1 MKFKTLIP
9 VLCCIVAVFCLA
21 GVSFAQTL
29 PDNPPVDGQ
38 MVRLDAKRLWKMS
51 CLPNLPM
58 QNTEKIAENMRYPSI
73 SPDGRRVVM
82 FVKHDDGRN
91 ALHEWKKDTREIRE
105 LIRHED
111 VSNFVTWDKSG
122 LLNMRQR
129 SNPFFRNAVQL
140 RYDVEPHKLSL
151 RDKKPITESTFT
163 AYDED
168 DIIIL
173 ESKKTKTLQAISD
186 NRADR
191 YYGPVV
197 SPDERFVVFNGLTS
211 GVHLFDIEAN
221 AVVYIGSNGT
231 SPAFSPD
238 GRYLIYAQ
246 TTDDGNEVTSGDFIL
261 VDLDKHSWRVI
272 SNPNHEIRLNATLGN
287 HAGSIA
293 YATSDGTSWIATL
306 PLE

>member
-1 MKFKTLIP
+1 MKFKALIP
-9 VLCCIVAVFCLA
+9 VFCASFLFFA
-21 GVSFAQTL
+21 GVSSAQEVQKNL
-29 PDNPPVDGQ
+29 PVDGQ

-51 CLPNLPM
+51 GLPNIPM
-58 QNTEKIAENMRYPSI
+58 QNVEKIAENMRYPSI
-73 SPDGRRVVM
+73 SPDGRRVVT
-82 FVKHDDGRN
+82 FVKHEDGRN
-91 ALHEWKKDTREIRE
+91 ALHEWNKDSREIRE
-105 LIRHED
+105 IVRHEE

-129 SNPFFRNAVQL
+129 SNPFFRDAVQF
-140 RYDVEPHKLSL
+140 RYDVTPHKLSL
-151 RDKKPITESTFT
+151 RDKKPITEATFT
-163 AYDED
+163 AYDDD

-173 ESKKTKTLQAISD
+173 ESKKTQTLQAISD
-186 NRADR
+186 IRADR

-221 AVVYIGSNGT
+221 AVVYIGSRGT

-246 TTDDGNEVTSGDFIL
+246 TADDGHEVTSGDLIL
-261 VDLDKHSWRVI
+261 VDLDKHSQRVI

-287 HAGSIA
+287 NAQTIA
-293 YATSDGTSWIATL
+293 YATSDGTSWVATL
-306 PLE
+306 PIE